1 MPESLTDYTLI
12 KRLNK
17 KYMNVTGTRFQT
29 ARLSKRFLM
38 CPIARVGL
46 SPFGQTE
53 TQFMI
58 PLQRKTLKG
67 SSKSESLSSVAVSLL
82 SAINLYACNNP
93 EGPMNLS
100 GFHQKEGQAV
110 EQQAHRIHSYKPSS
124 FSRSWGDWRRSIS
137 GGSSSFI
144 KYGFIFS
151 QLL

>member
-1 MPESLTDYTLI
+1 MPESLTDYNVI
-12 KRLNK
+12 KTSGK
-17 KYMNVTGTRFQT
+17 KYLGLLETRFYT

-82 SAINLYACNNP
+82 SAINL
-93 EGPMNLS
+93 
-100 GFHQKEGQAV
+100 
-110 EQQAHRIHSYKPSS
+110 
-124 FSRSWGDWRRSIS
+124 
-137 GGSSSFI
+137 
-144 KYGFIFS
+144 
-151 QLL
+151 